1 MEETEDVIKDTYKT
15 LTLVSEK
22 DDLIENS
29 SFIYNTQRDFVDSVL
44 ETNPDL
50 QQDMIFLNSSWENMV
65 Q

>member
-29 SFIYNTQRDFVDSVL
+29 SFIYNTQRDFVDAVP